1 VVVADADV
9 RPGPTGESMSSW
21 LAVNRP
27 ALATRIVWMR
37 ASAVPALIESHA
49 GNGLLVLQK
58 PFKAEDLL
66 SAVEMA
72 LGQPA
77 LGGV

>member
-1 VVVADADV
+1 
-9 RPGPTGESMSSW
+9 MSSW
-21 LAVNRP
+21 LTVNNP
-27 ALATRIVWMR
+27 ALATRIVWMK
-37 ASAVPALIESHA
+37 ASADPATNENHA

-66 SAVEMA
+66 SAVETA

-77 LGGV
+77 LGGVQPASIQG